1 MAELLG
7 VDAPWKVMDVQRSSG
22 TQTVTVHIE
31 RPPPPQGLFGR
42 RAAVPVRRQL
52 RWEHV
57 TLAGWRCRVQVGLRD
72 GDALPAT
79 AWTGEEA
86 PGYTRGLQRLI
97 MDLLLAGATT
107 EQLSVL
113 LKLPF
118 ADLWRHKF
126 RLDQGRSNTA
136 APPAAPGLPPEGS
149 PLWPALLMGRVSLDV
164 KALGLR
170 LLLAKLQREAALH
183 GDADLHRQAAQ
194 ELHRYFLRSQAVLRH
209 EFGQLTGLMA
219 QVPAAMERAVAA
231 PVARTAAVSA
241 DGVHSPAGQGF
252 ELPDATDPLWLAL
265 LQGECSL
272 DVRALGLRLLLTQL
286 RSQIRVIQDSDVR
299 MLKLVEIHRYFARHQ
314 GSLSY
319 EISQLRNW
327 RAH

>member
-31 RPPPPQGLFGR
+31 RPPPHPGLFSR
-42 RAAVPVRRQL
+42 RAVVPVRRQL

-126 RLDQGRSNTA
+126 RLDQGRNTTA
-136 APPAAPGLPPEGS
+136 LPAPSGLPAEGS

-209 EFGQLTGLMA
+209 EIAQLPGLTA

-231 PVARTAAVSA
+231 PVARAAAVSA
-241 DGVHSPAGQGF
+241 AGMRSSAAQGF

-265 LQGECSL
+265 LEGECSL

-286 RSQIRVIQDSDVR
+286 RSQIRVIEDSDVR
-299 MLKLVEIHRYFARHQ
+299 MLKLVEIHRYFSRHQ
-314 GSLSY
+314 GALGY